1 MKTTLKN
8 LATIQSGHP
17 FSRRIEAAENGAVS
31 VIQMKDLPNEL
42 HLTSASPVRV
52 DSKKI
57 KNRYL
62 LKTDDLIFRAR
73 GQTNTCIILKAN
85 FGMAVATAPL
95 MTLRVTS
102 ENVLPDYLCWWIN
115 QSIAQIHFERHAKGT
130 SVRMISREAL
140 ESLEI
145 NLPPIAVQRQIVEL
159 ALLGE
164 HEQELLSRLA
174 AAEKKKLHSIL
185 IKTATEEK

>member
-1 MKTTLKN
+1 MD
-8 LATIQSGHP
+8 
-17 FSRRIEAAENGAVS
+17 AE
-31 VIQMKDLPNEL
+31 E
-42 HLTSASPVRV
+42 
-52 DSKKI
+52 I

-62 LKTDDLIFRAR
+62 LETDDIIFRSR
-73 GQTNTCIILKAN
+73 GQTNTCIILKTDL
-85 FGMAVATAPL
+85 GRVVAAAPL

-174 AAEKKKLHSIL
+174 TAEKKKLNSIL

>member
-8 LATIQSGHP
+8 IAMIQSGHP
-17 FSRRIEAAENGAVS
+17 FPRRIEADRNGAVS

-42 HLTSASPVRV
+42 QLTSASPVRV
-52 DSKKI
+52 DLKKI
-57 KNRYL
+57 KNRYQL
-62 LKTDDLIFRAR
+62 NTDDIIFRAR
-73 GQTNTCIILKAN
+73 GQTNTSIILKTD
-85 FGMAVATAPL
+85 FGMAVASATL
-95 MTLRVTS
+95 MTLRVS
-102 ENVLPDYLCWWIN
+102 SDNVLPDYLCWWIN
-115 QSIAQIHFERHAKGT
+115 QSVAQIHFERHAKGT